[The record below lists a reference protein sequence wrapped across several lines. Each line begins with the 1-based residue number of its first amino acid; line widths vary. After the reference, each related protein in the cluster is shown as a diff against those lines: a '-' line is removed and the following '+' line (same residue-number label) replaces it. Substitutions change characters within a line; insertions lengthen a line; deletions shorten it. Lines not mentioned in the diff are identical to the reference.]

1 MNDPLFAPSVEK
13 RLPANMTGNGMRD
26 YTRGRKNLFAR
37 VNLAP
42 ADRGVAD
49 ADSRVRMRWEDISA
63 PKQGEF
69 V

>member
-1 MNDPLFAPSVEK
+1 MNDPLFAQSVEK

-26 YTRGRKNLFAR
+26 CTQGRKNSLAR

-49 ADSRVRMRWEDISA
+49 ANLRERMRWEDISA
-63 PKQGEF
+63 PKQGEL